1 MSIVVV
7 GSLNM
12 DHIMQVEELP
22 RRGETVFS
30 RRYSTAPG
38 GKGANQAAAAA
49 RLGADVKM
57 VGCVGDDLFGKAL
70 VENLQAF
77 GVDTSTVRTETSEPT
92 GSAFITVSASGANTI
107 VVHRGANFALS
118 PQHCRDYEQLIA
130 QASVLVAQLETPV
143 ESVMEAFQ
151 IARRHRV
158 ITILNPAPAAPV
170 PRQLLEMADYL
181 VPNVTE
187 AASLQAVLEDAGMSG
202 GVRAPGGE
210 APRDLSNPQEAVKV
224 AAKLARATSSTVII
238 TLGENGCVCAVRGGR
253 CGPAGGPPY
262 TLGASPAAEG
272 ADGRPAAPGSPPG
285 SEGAGDDESAGGGWS
300 FALPA
305 FRVKA
310 IDTTAAGDA
319 FVGALAYKLD
329 RGSTAGDFDLEA
341 ALRFAS
347 AAGALAATKLGAQPS
362 LPTLADMVD
371 FLESRSATP
380 PRPDLEQPVRLE

>member
-57 VGCVGDDLFGKAL
+57 VGCVGDDLSGKAL
-70 VENLQAF
+70 VGNLQAF
-77 GVDTSTVRTETSEPT
+77 GVDTFAVRADASEPT

-143 ESVMEAFQ
+143 ASVMEAFQ

-181 VPNVTE
+181 VPNETE
-187 AASLQAVLEDAGMSG
+187 MASLEAVIEDAGMSG

-210 APRDLSNPQEAVKV
+210 ASRDLSNPQEAVKV
-224 AAKLARATSSTVII
+224 AAKLARATSSTVIV

-262 TLGASPAAEG
+262 TLGASPIA
-272 ADGRPAAPGSPPG
+272 
-285 SEGAGDDESAGGGWS
+285 EGAGDDESAGGGWS

-310 IDTTAAGDA
+310 IDTTAAGDT

-329 RGSTAGDFDLEA
+329 KGSATGQFNLEA
-341 ALRFAS
+341 ALQFAS
-347 AAGALAATKLGAQPS
+347 AAGALATTKVGAQPS

-371 FLESRSATP
+371 FLESRSATLA
-380 PRPDLEQPVRLE
+380 RADLEQPVRFE